1 MKPYPVANKLK
12 TKSIMEKKTNT
23 ITSREYLD
31 MWVQIL
37 AGDSASPNGDKE
49 QRLRRTKERLDGLL
63 ATLRYEVE
71 N

>member
-1 MKPYPVANKLK
+1 
-12 TKSIMEKKTNT
+12 MEKKTNT

>member
-1 MKPYPVANKLK
+1 
-12 TKSIMEKKTNT
+12 MEKTNT

-37 AGDSASPNGDKE
+37 AGDSANPYGDKE
-49 QRLRRTKERLDGLL
+49 QRLRRTKGRLDELL

-71 N
+71 D